1 MSTIDKKMLGIT
13 EVVTPENL
21 DERVISRYVTQVS
34 LGSKLKEA
42 VGGAESEPNPV
53 IVPNPVKTDTE
64 VPTVTEPNPV
74 KTDTEVPTVTEP
86 NPVKTDTEV
95 PTEDK
100 TEPEPEIIEIPK
112 TSEDEEIA
120 VDEEAV

>member
-74 KTDTEVPTVTEP
+74 KTDTEVPT
-86 NPVKTDTEV
+86 
-95 PTEDK
+95 EDK